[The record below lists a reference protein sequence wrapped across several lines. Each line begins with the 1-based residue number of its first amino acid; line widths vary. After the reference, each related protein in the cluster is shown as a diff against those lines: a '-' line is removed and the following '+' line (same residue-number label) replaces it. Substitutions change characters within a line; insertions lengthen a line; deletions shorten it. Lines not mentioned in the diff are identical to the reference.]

1 MIVNTRMP
9 CELEVGFRFVPVG
22 GCLLPIGI
30 EPVVAQR
37 ARKGFSVMEG
47 QLAKETKDVASGEK
61 KSMVQFKGR
70 MKRFGNVTAVEKMDF
85 EIQEGSLVTLL
96 GPSGCGKTTL
106 LRMVAGL
113 EEPTEGDILINGKRV
128 NDTPIH
134 KRNLGM
140 IFQNYALFPHK
151 TIFENVA
158 FGLRYRAVPKAEIR
172 EKVTRAL
179 EMVRLPGVENRMPSQ
194 LSGGQ
199 QQRIAM
205 ARAIVIEPDVLLMDE
220 PLSALDENLREA
232 MRREVGNLQQMLGVT
247 TIFVTHDQ
255 REALSMSD
263 KILVMKAGRKQQ
275 EGRPEEVYNEP
286 ANHFVADFLG
296 HSNFLPG
303 DVVDVESDHVRVK
316 IETGEVLYASNT
328 NGFSKGDRVEMIVR
342 AQRFDA
348 FTEGEF
354 APVEGMN
361 HFTGRIKDRSYM
373 GGEVSYFIELGDG
386 REIHVISMMRTR
398 IYDVGETVN
407 VQVAPHHCH
416 LIPLES

>member
-1 MIVNTRMP
+1 MAT
-9 CELEVGFRFVPVG
+9 GKKQ
-22 GCLLPIGI
+22 PI
-30 EPVVAQR
+30 
-37 ARKGFSVMEG
+37 
-47 QLAKETKDVASGEK
+47 
-61 KSMVQFKGR
+61 VQFKGIF
-70 MKRFGNVTAVEKMDF
+70 KRFGNVVAVEKMDF
-85 EIQEGSLVTLL
+85 DIEEGSLVTLL

-113 EEPTEGDILINGKRV
+113 EEPTEGDIFIKGVRI

-151 TIFENVA
+151 TIFDNVA
-158 FGLRYRAVPKAEIR
+158 FGLKYRDVSKEEIK

-220 PLSALDENLREA
+220 PLSALDENLREE
-232 MRREVGNLQQMLGVT
+232 MRREVDNLQHMLGVT

-263 KILVMKAGRKQQ
+263 KILVMKDGQKQQ
-275 EGRPEEVYNEP
+275 EGNPEAVYNEP

-296 HSNFLPG
+296 HSNFIQG
-303 DVVDVESDHVRVK
+303 EVVDVDDHRVNVK
-316 IETGEVLYASNT
+316 IETGDVLFAENKGRFT
-328 NGFSKGDRVEMIVR
+328 KGDKVEMIVR

-348 FTEGEF
+348 FPKDEF
-354 APVEGMN
+354 EPVRGMN
-361 HFTGRIKDRSYM
+361 HFQGRIKDRSYM
-373 GGEVSYFIELGDG
+373 GGEVSYFIELSTD

-398 IYDVGETVN
+398 IYNTGEEVS
-407 VQVAPHHCH
+407 VQVSPHHCH
-416 LIPLES
+416 LIPME

>member
-1 MIVNTRMP
+1 MA
-9 CELEVGFRFVPVG
+9 
-22 GCLLPIGI
+22 IG
-30 EPVVAQR
+30 
-37 ARKGFSVMEG
+37 
-47 QLAKETKDVASGEK
+47 K
-61 KSMVQFKGR
+61 KQPMVQFKGIL
-70 MKRFGNVTAVEKMDF
+70 KRYGKVVAVEKMNFDI
-85 EIQEGSLVTLL
+85 EEGSLVTLL

-113 EEPTEGDILINGKRV
+113 EEPTEGDILIKGKRI

-151 TIFENVA
+151 TIFDNVA
-158 FGLRYRAVPKAEIR
+158 FGLKYRDVSKDQIE

-179 EMVRLPGVENRMPSQ
+179 EMVRLPGVEKRMPSQ

-220 PLSALDENLREA
+220 PLSALDENLREE
-232 MRREVGNLQQMLGVT
+232 MRREVDNLQRMLGVT

-263 KILVMKAGRKQQ
+263 KILVMKDGRKQQ
-275 EGRPEEVYNEP
+275 EGSPESVYNEP

-296 HSNFLPG
+296 HSNFISG
-303 DVVDVESDHVRVK
+303 EVVDIDNQHVNVK
-316 IETGEVLYASNT
+316 IETGDILIAENKG
-328 NGFSKGDRVEMIVR
+328 GFSKGDPVELIVR

-348 FTEGEF
+348 FPKEEF
-354 APVEGMN
+354 KPVEGLN
-361 HFTGRIKDRSYM
+361 HFEGRIKDLSYM
-373 GGEVSYFIELGDG
+373 GGEVSYFIELGAG

-398 IYDVGETVN
+398 IYNIGEDVSI
-407 VQVAPHHCH
+407 QVAPHHCH
-416 LIPLES
+416 LIPKE

>member
-1 MIVNTRMP
+1 MAT
-9 CELEVGFRFVPVG
+9 
-22 GCLLPIGI
+22 
-30 EPVVAQR
+30 
-37 ARKGFSVMEG
+37 
-47 QLAKETKDVASGEK
+47 EK
-61 KSMVQFKGR
+61 KQPIVRFKGIL
-70 MKRFGNVTAVEKMDF
+70 KRFGNVVAVEKMDF
-85 EIQEGSLVTLL
+85 DIEEGSLVTLL

-113 EEPTEGDILINGKRV
+113 ETPTEGDIFIKGVRI

-158 FGLRYRAVPKAEIR
+158 FGLKYRDVPR
-172 EKVTRAL
+172 EQIKQKVTRAL

-220 PLSALDENLREA
+220 PLSALDENLREE
-232 MRREVGNLQQMLGVT
+232 MRREVDNLQQILGVT

-263 KILVMKAGRKQQ
+263 KILVMKDGRKQQ
-275 EGRPEEVYNEP
+275 EGDPESVYNEP

-296 HSNFLPG
+296 HSNFIPG
-303 DVVDVESDHVRVK
+303 EIVDVDDHRVNVK
-316 IETGEVLYASNT
+316 IETGDILFAENKG
-328 NGFSKGDRVEMIVR
+328 GFSKGDPVEMIVR

-348 FTEGEF
+348 FPKDEF
-354 APVEGMN
+354 KPVAGMN
-361 HFTGRIKDRSYM
+361 HFQGRIKDRSYM
-373 GGEVSYFIELGDG
+373 GGEVSYFIELGAG

-398 IYDVGETVN
+398 IYDTGEEVS

-416 LIPLES
+416 LIPRE

>member
-1 MIVNTRMP
+1 
-9 CELEVGFRFVPVG
+9 
-22 GCLLPIGI
+22 
-30 EPVVAQR
+30 
-37 ARKGFSVMEG
+37 
-47 QLAKETKDVASGEK
+47 
-61 KSMVQFKGR
+61 MVQFKGIF
-70 MKRFGNVTAVEKMDF
+70 KRFGNIVAVEKMDF
-85 EIQEGSLVTLL
+85 DIEEGSLVTLL

-113 EEPTEGDILINGKRV
+113 EEPTEGDIFIKGVRI

-158 FGLRYRAVPKAEIR
+158 FGLKYRDVSKE
-172 EKVTRAL
+172 EVKKKVTQAL

-220 PLSALDENLREA
+220 PLSALDENLREE
-232 MRREVGNLQQMLGVT
+232 MRREVDNLQQILGVT

-263 KILVMKAGRKQQ
+263 KILVMKDGQKQQ
-275 EGRPEEVYNEP
+275 EGVPETVYNEP

-296 HSNFLPG
+296 HSNFIKG
-303 DVVDVESDHVRVK
+303 EIMDIDDRRVNVK
-316 IETGEVLYASNT
+316 IETGDLLFAENKG
-328 NGFSKGDRVEMIVR
+328 GFSKGDQVEIIVR

-348 FTEGEF
+348 FPKDKF
-354 APVEGMN
+354 KPVEGMN
-361 HFTGRIKDRSYM
+361 HFHGRIKDRSYM
-373 GGEVSYFIELGDG
+373 GGEVSYFIELGTK
-386 REIHVISMMRTR
+386 REIHVISMMRTQ
-398 IYDVGETVN
+398 IYNIGEEVSI
-407 VQVAPHHCH
+407 QVSPHHCH
-416 LIPLES
+416 LIPME

>member
-1 MIVNTRMP
+1 LT
-9 CELEVGFRFVPVG
+9 
-22 GCLLPIGI
+22 
-30 EPVVAQR
+30 
-37 ARKGFSVMEG
+37 
-47 QLAKETKDVASGEK
+47 TDK
-61 KSMVQFKGR
+61 KQPMVEFKGIL
-70 MKRFGNVTAVEKMDF
+70 KRFGKVIAVEKMDF
-85 EIQEGSLVTLL
+85 SIEEGSLVTLL

-113 EEPTEGDILINGKRV
+113 EEPTEGDIFIKGVRIN
-128 NDTPIH
+128 NTPIH

-151 TIFENVA
+151 NIFDNVA
-158 FGLRYRAVPKAEIR
+158 FGLKYRNVPKEAIK
-172 EKVTRAL
+172 EKVMQAL

-220 PLSALDENLREA
+220 PLSALDENLREE
-232 MRREVGNLQQMLGVT
+232 MRREVDNLQQMLGVT

-263 KILVMKAGRKQQ
+263 QILVMKDGRKQQ
-275 EGRPEEVYNEP
+275 EGSPKAVYNEP

-296 HSNFLPG
+296 HSNFIQG
-303 DVVDVESDHVRVK
+303 EVVNVDQHRIDVK
-316 IETGEVLYASNT
+316 IETGDVLFAENKG
-328 NGFSKGDRVEMIVR
+328 GFSKGDQVEMIVR

-348 FTEGEF
+348 FQKDEFEPEEG
-354 APVEGMN
+354 VN
-361 HFTGRIKDRSYM
+361 HFQGRIKDRSYM
-373 GGEVSYFIELGDG
+373 GGEVSYFIELGTD

-398 IYDVGETVN
+398 IYNIGEEVS
-407 VQVAPHHCH
+407 VQVSPHHCH
-416 LIPLES
+416 LIPIE

>member
-1 MIVNTRMP
+1 MT
-9 CELEVGFRFVPVG
+9 
-22 GCLLPIGI
+22 
-30 EPVVAQR
+30 
-37 ARKGFSVMEG
+37 
-47 QLAKETKDVASGEK
+47 TGEK
-61 KSMVQFKGR
+61 QPIVQFKGIF
-70 MKRFGNVTAVEKMDF
+70 KRFGNIVAVEKMDF
-85 EIQEGSLVTLL
+85 DIEEGSLVTLL

-113 EEPTEGDILINGKRV
+113 EEPTEGDIFIKGVRI

-151 TIFENVA
+151 TIFDNVA
-158 FGLRYRAVPKAEIR
+158 FGLKYRDVSKEEIK

-220 PLSALDENLREA
+220 PLSALDENLREE
-232 MRREVGNLQQMLGVT
+232 MRREVDNLQQMLGVT

-263 KILVMKAGRKQQ
+263 KILVMKDGRKQQ
-275 EGRPEEVYNEP
+275 EGDPEAVYNEP

-296 HSNFLPG
+296 HSNFIQG
-303 DVVDVESDHVRVK
+303 EVTDVDAHHVKVK
-316 IETGEVLYASNT
+316 IETGDVLLAENKG
-328 NGFSKGDRVEMIVR
+328 GFSKGELVEMIVR
-342 AQRFDA
+342 AQRFDVSPK
-348 FTEGEF
+348 GEF
-354 APVEGMN
+354 KPEEGKN
-361 HFTGRIKDRSYM
+361 YFQGRIKDRSYM
-373 GGEVSYFIELGDG
+373 GGEVSYFIELGAD
-386 REIHVISMMRTR
+386 REIHIISMMRTR
-398 IYDVGETVN
+398 IYNTGEEVG
-407 VQVAPHHCH
+407 VQVSPHHCH
-416 LIPLES
+416 LIRME

>member
-1 MIVNTRMP
+1 MQDNK
-9 CELEVGFRFVPVG
+9 E
-22 GCLLPIGI
+22 IGY
-30 EPVVAQR
+30 VATGN
-37 ARKGFSVMEG
+37 KPP
-47 QLAKETKDVASGEK
+47 
-61 KSMVQFKGR
+61 MVQFKGIL
-70 MKRFGNVTAVEKMDF
+70 KRFGNVVAVEKMDF
-85 EIQEGSLVTLL
+85 DIEEGSLVTLL

-113 EEPTEGDILINGKRV
+113 EEPTEGDIFIKGKRI
-128 NDTPIH
+128 NDKPIH

-151 TIFENVA
+151 TIFDNVA
-158 FGLRYRAVPKAEIR
+158 FGLKYRNVSKKDIK

-179 EMVRLPGVENRMPSQ
+179 EMVRLPGVEDRMPSQ

-232 MRREVGNLQQMLGVT
+232 MRREVDNLQQMLGVT

-275 EGRPEEVYNEP
+275 EGDPESVYNEP

-296 HSNFLPG
+296 HSNFITG
-303 DVVDVESDHVRVK
+303 EVVAVDDGHISVR
-316 IETGEVLYASNT
+316 IETGDVLLAENKG
-328 NGFSKGDRVEMIVR
+328 GFADGDRVEMIVR

-348 FTEGEF
+348 FPKKEFQPTEGL
-354 APVEGMN
+354 N
-361 HFTGRIKDRSYM
+361 HFEGRVKDRSYM
-373 GGEVSYFIELGDG
+373 GGEVSYFIELSVD
-386 REIHVISMMRTR
+386 REIHIISMMRTR
-398 IYDVGETVN
+398 LYEVGEAVS

-416 LIPLES
+416 LIPLE

>member
-1 MIVNTRMP
+1 MAT
-9 CELEVGFRFVPVG
+9 G
-22 GCLLPIGI
+22 
-30 EPVVAQR
+30 
-37 ARKGFSVMEG
+37 
-47 QLAKETKDVASGEK
+47 K
-61 KSMVQFKGR
+61 KTPMVQFKGIL
-70 MKRFGNVTAVEKMDF
+70 KRFGKVVAVEKMDF
-85 EIQEGSLVTLL
+85 DIEEGSLVTLL

-113 EEPTEGDILINGKRV
+113 EEPTEGDIFIKGKRI

-151 TIFENVA
+151 TIFDNVA
-158 FGLRYRAVPKAEIR
+158 FGLKYRHVSKDEIR
-172 EKVTRAL
+172 EKVSRAL

-220 PLSALDENLREA
+220 PLSALDENLREE
-232 MRREVGNLQQMLGVT
+232 MRREVDNLQQILGVT

-263 KILVMKAGRKQQ
+263 KILVMKNGRKQQ
-275 EGRPEEVYNEP
+275 EGDPESVYNEP
-286 ANHFVADFLG
+286 VNHFVAGFLG
-296 HSNFLPG
+296 HSNFISG
-303 DVVDVESDHVRVK
+303 EVVKVDDNHVHVR
-316 IETGEVLYASNT
+316 IETGDILFAENKG
-328 NGFSKGDRVEMIVR
+328 GFSKGDRVEMIVR

-348 FTEGEF
+348 FPKEEF
-354 APVEGMN
+354 KPVQGLN
-361 HFTGRIKDRSYM
+361 HFEGRIKDRSYM
-373 GGEVSYFIELGDG
+373 GGEVSYFIELAAD
-386 REIHVISMMRTR
+386 REIHIISMMRTR
-398 IYDVGETVN
+398 LYQIGEAVS

-416 LIPLES
+416 LISAE

>member
-1 MIVNTRMP
+1 MIADKKQ
-9 CELEVGFRFVPVG
+9 
-22 GCLLPIGI
+22 PI
-30 EPVVAQR
+30 
-37 ARKGFSVMEG
+37 
-47 QLAKETKDVASGEK
+47 
-61 KSMVQFKGR
+61 VQFKGIL
-70 MKRFGNVTAVEKMDF
+70 KRFGHVVAVEKMDF
-85 EIQEGSLVTLL
+85 DIEEGSLVTLL

-113 EEPTEGDILINGKRV
+113 EEPTEGDIFIKGVRI

-151 TIFENVA
+151 TIYDNVA
-158 FGLRYRAVPKAEIR
+158 FGLKYRDVSKEEIK
-172 EKVTRAL
+172 EKVTQTL

-220 PLSALDENLREA
+220 PLSALDENLREE
-232 MRREVGNLQQMLGVT
+232 MRREVGNLQAMLGVT

-263 KILVMKAGRKQQ
+263 KILIMKDGSKQQ
-275 EGRPEEVYNEP
+275 EGDPEAVYNEP

-296 HSNFLPG
+296 HSNFIQG
-303 DVVDVESDHVRVK
+303 QVVDVDNHHVNVK
-316 IETGEVLYASNT
+316 IETGDVLFAVNKG
-328 NGFSKGDRVEMIVR
+328 GFSKGDPVEMIVR

-348 FTEGEF
+348 FLRDEF
-354 APVEGMN
+354 KPVEGMN
-361 HFTGRIKDRSYM
+361 HFQGRIKDRSYM
-373 GGEVSYFIELGDG
+373 GGEISYFIELGTD

-398 IYDVGETVN
+398 IYEIGEEVS
-407 VQVAPHHCH
+407 VQVSPHHCH
-416 LIPLES
+416 LIPVG

>member
-1 MIVNTRMP
+1 LATDKKQ
-9 CELEVGFRFVPVG
+9 
-22 GCLLPIGI
+22 PI
-30 EPVVAQR
+30 
-37 ARKGFSVMEG
+37 
-47 QLAKETKDVASGEK
+47 
-61 KSMVQFKGR
+61 VQFKGIL
-70 MKRFGNVTAVEKMDF
+70 KRFGKVVAVEKMDF
-85 EIQEGSLVTLL
+85 DIEEGTLVTLL

-113 EEPTEGDILINGKRV
+113 EEPTEGDIFIKGNRI

-151 TIFENVA
+151 TIFDNVA
-158 FGLRYRAVPKAEIR
+158 FGLKYRDVPKEEIK

-220 PLSALDENLREA
+220 PLSALDENLREE
-232 MRREVGNLQQMLGVT
+232 MRREVDNLQQMIGVT

-263 KILVMKAGRKQQ
+263 KILVMKDGQKQQ
-275 EGRPEEVYNEP
+275 EGHPEAVYNEP
-286 ANHFVADFLG
+286 VNHFVADFLG
-296 HSNFLPG
+296 HSNFIQG
-303 DVVDVESDHVRVK
+303 EVVDVDDRHVNVK
-316 IETGEVLYASNT
+316 IETGDVLFAEKKG
-328 NGFSKGDRVEMIVR
+328 GFSKGDSVEMIVR

-348 FTEGEF
+348 FPKDEF
-354 APVEGMN
+354 KPTEGMN
-361 HFTGRIKDRSYM
+361 HFQGRIKDRSYM
-373 GGEVSYFIELGDG
+373 GGEVSYFIELATD

-398 IYDVGETVN
+398 IYNIGEEVS
-407 VQVAPHHCH
+407 VQVSPHHCH
-416 LIPLES
+416 LIPLE

>member
-1 MIVNTRMP
+1 
-9 CELEVGFRFVPVG
+9 
-22 GCLLPIGI
+22 
-30 EPVVAQR
+30 
-37 ARKGFSVMEG
+37 
-47 QLAKETKDVASGEK
+47 
-61 KSMVQFKGR
+61 MVQFKGIL
-70 MKRFGNVTAVEKMDF
+70 KRFGKVVAVEKMDF
-85 EIQEGSLVTLL
+85 DIEEGSLVTLL

-113 EEPTEGDILINGKRV
+113 EEPTEGDILIKGKRI

-158 FGLRYRAVPKAEIR
+158 FGLKYRDVSRDDIKQ
-172 EKVTRAL
+172 KVTRAL
-179 EMVRLPGVENRMPSQ
+179 EMVRLPGVEKRMPSQ

-220 PLSALDENLREA
+220 PLSALDENLREE
-232 MRREVGNLQQMLGVT
+232 MRREVDNLQRMLGVT

-263 KILVMKAGRKQQ
+263 KILVMKDGRKQQ
-275 EGRPEEVYNEP
+275 EGDPESVYNEP

-296 HSNFLPG
+296 HSNFIHG
-303 DVVDVESDHVRVK
+303 EVVAVNDQRVDVR
-316 IETGEVLYASNT
+316 IETGDVLFAENKG
-328 NGFSKGDRVEMIVR
+328 GFSQGDKVEMIVR

-348 FTEGEF
+348 FPKEAF
-354 APVEGMN
+354 QPVAGMN
-361 HFTGRIKDRSYM
+361 HFEGHITDRSYM
-373 GGEVSYFIELGDG
+373 GGEVSYFIELGAD
-386 REIHVISMMRTR
+386 REIHIISMMRTR
-398 IYDVGETVN
+398 LYDIGETVS

-416 LIPLES
+416 LIARE

>member
-1 MIVNTRMP
+1 MGSSNKQP
-9 CELEVGFRFVPVG
+9 
-22 GCLLPIGI
+22 
-30 EPVVAQR
+30 
-37 ARKGFSVMEG
+37 
-47 QLAKETKDVASGEK
+47 
-61 KSMVQFKGR
+61 MVQFKGI
-70 MKRFGNVTAVEKMDF
+70 MKRFGKVLAVEKMDLDI
-85 EIQEGSLVTLL
+85 EEGTLVTLL

-113 EEPTEGDILINGKRV
+113 EEPTDGDIYIKGVRI

-151 TIFENVA
+151 TIYENVA
-158 FGLRYRAVPKAEIR
+158 FGLKYRNVSKQEVR

-179 EMVRLPGVENRMPSQ
+179 EMVRLPGVEERMPSQ

-220 PLSALDENLREA
+220 PLSALDENLREE
-232 MRREVGNLQQMLGVT
+232 MRREVDNLQQMIGVT

-263 KILVMKAGRKQQ
+263 KILVMKDGRKQQ
-275 EGRPEEVYNEP
+275 EGPPEVVYNEP
-286 ANHFVADFLG
+286 VNHFVADFLG
-296 HSNFLPG
+296 HSNFIDG
-303 DVVDVESDHVRVK
+303 EVVAVDDAHVDVR
-316 IETGEVLYASNT
+316 IETGDVLFAENRG
-328 NGFSKGDRVEMIVR
+328 GFAKGDAVELIVR

-348 FTEGEF
+348 FPKDEF
-354 APVEGMN
+354 KPVEGLN
-361 HFTGRIKDRSYM
+361 HFEGRIKDRSYM
-373 GGEVSYFIELGDG
+373 GGEVSYFIELSAD
-386 REIHVISMMRTR
+386 REIHVISMMRSR
-398 IYDVGETVN
+398 IYNVGERVS

-416 LIPLES
+416 LIARE

>member
-1 MIVNTRMP
+1 
-9 CELEVGFRFVPVG
+9 
-22 GCLLPIGI
+22 
-30 EPVVAQR
+30 
-37 ARKGFSVMEG
+37 
-47 QLAKETKDVASGEK
+47 LATDK
-61 KSMVQFKGR
+61 KQPMVQFKGIL
-70 MKRFGNVTAVEKMDF
+70 KRFGKVVAVEKMDF
-85 EIQEGSLVTLL
+85 NIEEGSLVTLL

-113 EEPTEGDILINGKRV
+113 EEPTEGDIFIKGVRIN
-128 NDTPIH
+128 NTPIH

-151 TIFENVA
+151 NIFDNVA
-158 FGLRYRAVPKAEIR
+158 FGLKYRDVPKETIN
-172 EKVTRAL
+172 EKVMQAL

-220 PLSALDENLREA
+220 PLSALDENLREE
-232 MRREVGNLQQMLGVT
+232 MRREVDNLQQMLGVT

-263 KILVMKAGRKQQ
+263 KILVMKDGRKQQ
-275 EGRPEEVYNEP
+275 EGSPKAVYNEP

-296 HSNFLPG
+296 HSNFMQG
-303 DVVDVESDHVRVK
+303 EVVDVDDHHVNVK
-316 IETGEVLYASNT
+316 IETGDLLFAENKG
-328 NGFSKGDRVEMIVR
+328 GFSKGDQVEMIVR

-348 FTEGEF
+348 FPKDEF
-354 APVEGMN
+354 EPVEGLN
-361 HFTGRIKDRSYM
+361 HFQGRIKDRSYM
-373 GGEVSYFIELGDG
+373 GGEVSYFIELGTD

-398 IYDVGETVN
+398 IYNTGEEVS
-407 VQVAPHHCH
+407 VQVSPHHCH
-416 LIPLES
+416 LIHIK

>member
-1 MIVNTRMP
+1 VARQWQGKWQGDLQRRQIS
-9 CELEVGFRFVPVG
+9 VGTG
-22 GCLLPIGI
+22 
-30 EPVVAQR
+30 
-37 ARKGFSVMEG
+37 
-47 QLAKETKDVASGEK
+47 K
-61 KSMVQFKGR
+61 KQPMVRFKGIL
-70 MKRFGNVTAVEKMDF
+70 KRFDNVVAVEKMDF
-85 EIQEGSLVTLL
+85 DIEEGSLVTLL

-113 EEPTEGDILINGKRV
+113 EAPTEGDIFIKGVRI

-158 FGLRYRAVPKAEIR
+158 FGLKYRHVSKDEIR
-172 EKVTRAL
+172 EKVTHAL

-199 QQRIAM
+199 QQRTAM

-220 PLSALDENLREA
+220 PLSALDENLREE
-232 MRREVGNLQQMLGVT
+232 MRREVDNLQQILGVT

-275 EGRPEEVYNEP
+275 EGSPEAVYNEP
-286 ANHFVADFLG
+286 VNHFVADFLG
-296 HSNFLPG
+296 HSNFIHG
-303 DVVDVESDHVRVK
+303 EVTGIDGDHVNVR
-316 IETGEVLYASNT
+316 IETGDVLFAENK
-328 NGFSKGDRVEMIVR
+328 GAFSKGDRVELVVR

-348 FTEGEF
+348 FPKGEYE
-354 APVEGMN
+354 PVEGMN
-361 HFTGRIKDRSYM
+361 HFEGRIKDRSYM
-373 GGEVSYFIELGDG
+373 GGEISYFIELGTD

-398 IYDVGETVN
+398 IYDVGEQVS

-416 LIPLES
+416 LIPLESDG